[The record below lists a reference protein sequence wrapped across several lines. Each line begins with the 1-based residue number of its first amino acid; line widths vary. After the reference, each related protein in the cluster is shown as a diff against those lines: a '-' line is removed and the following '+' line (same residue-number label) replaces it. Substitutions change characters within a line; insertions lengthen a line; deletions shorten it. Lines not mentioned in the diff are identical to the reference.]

1 MQTKIPA
8 GIELAEEACAMDA
21 INQQA
26 IPDGCHG
33 DSSTTSRATLSDRDA
48 RVAIRV
54 RQVLAIT
61 GDSRSSYY
69 ARQNPHCGTFD
80 PSYPRPFRL
89 DASPRAPRLHWRH
102 EIVAWLEARAELSRS
117 AQDGGHDE

>member
-1 MQTKIPA
+1 
-8 GIELAEEACAMDA
+8 MDA

-26 IPDGCHG
+26 TPGGCHG
-33 DSSTTSRATLSDRDA
+33 DLPSAIRSTFPVAEP

-54 RQVLAIT
+54 PQVLAIT

-69 ARQNPHCGTFD
+69 ARQNPHSDTFD

-89 DASPRAPRLHWRH
+89 DPSPRAPRLHWLH
-102 EIVAWLEARAELSRS
+102 EIESWLETRAALSRS
-117 AQDGGHDE
+117 VQEGGHDE